1 MLQRRIT
8 AGIRRLDEH
17 LSSIE
22 SLEATAPHGGE
33 FIWRVSQWVDAGWA
47 CIDALTFLLERIPT
61 EARSRLPLYDYAA
74 VRMAQGMAAM
84 SLEDPGGAITHFS
97 LVLALSPDL
106 ADAEVTA
113 TAHFWRARCHRKKG
127 EYDDALEDVLRARDF
142 AVQSGFE
149 QMAAV
154 IRVLESWIY
163 FQKGRHGEALKT
175 LAECES
181 VLASSGDAISLG
193 HIQSTYGRIY
203 RQEGRYD
210 RAIRHFNN
218 AIAEYRKLGSS
229 HPNLAR
235 TLANMAYVQ
244 RLVALEFRKK
254 VDAEVA
260 RRRQSG
266 GGIGAG
272 VPSQARER
280 FAELRD
286 EAFANLNESAAIYR
300 SHPNHRGLGTVHL
313 NRGLL
318 YLDNGDLDLAGVEG
332 ASAFSLGEEKEDTI
346 LMARARILQC
356 MVENAKV
363 EEGLEQDPRPH
374 AESAL
379 DYVRDAL
386 ALARKTQNRRLLA
399 RVHTWHGLT
408 LANEFFLNHEAA
420 SEALSAAAS
429 CLDHGYHDTAWDDF
443 QALRSRVIRSNSVDQ
458 RLHAWSQGAV
468 GDKSFREI
476 SEEFAQIIIPKVW
489 ELEGR
494 KVARVAAG
502 SRSRRR
508 KYGGHS
514 REPGC
519 WARRGAGMMRF
530 CELRGI
536 GLRIVEMEASMNW
549 FDTVLIAAVVLGVI
563 EGSRKGFSR
572 AALGFITFLIAV
584 GGAFWFY
591 APISF
596 WLRSYMSKPAAN
608 GTALVLVFVG
618 IMLLGCLASRPIAK
632 AIDSAG
638 LRWPD
643 RILGAGFGVIEGLF
657 SATMIVLVFLAFG
670 PHPLPRAV
678 VDSRFLPYLDGA
690 AHIAASATPLEV
702 KAGFQRARRDLD
714 KVVPP
719 VVGKG
724 IDRLVNSSL

>member
-1 MLQRRIT
+1 MHTITSTEIRTLSGQLRVDLRQDMLQRRIT
-8 AGIRRLDEH
+8 AGIARLDQHRSE
-17 LSSIE
+17 IE
-22 SLEATAPHGGE
+22 SLDVSVPNAGE
-33 FIWRVSQWVDAGWA
+33 FIWRISQWVDAGWA
-47 CIDALTFLLERIPT
+47 CIDAMTSLLGRIPPGC
-61 EARSRLPLYDYAA
+61 RSALPLYDYAA
-74 VRMAQGMAAM
+74 LRMAQGMAAM
-84 SLEDPGGAITHFS
+84 SLEDPVGAISHFT

-106 ADAEVTA
+106 ADPEIVA

-127 EYDDALEDVLRARDF
+127 EYDDALDDVLRAQEL
-142 AVQSGFE
+142 AVQAGFE
-149 QMAAV
+149 RMAAV
-154 IRVLESWIY
+154 MRVLESWIY

-175 LAECES
+175 LADS
-181 VLASSGDAISLG
+181 DAVLESSGDAVSLG
-193 HIQSTYGRIY
+193 NIQSTYGRIY

-235 TLANMAYVQ
+235 TLANMAYVK

-266 GGIGAG
+266 ATG
-272 VPSQARER
+272 VGTAIPSQARER

-286 EAFANLNESAAIYR
+286 EAFANLNESATIYR
-300 SHPNHRGLGTVHL
+300 SHPNHRGSGTVHL

-363 EEGLEQDPRPH
+363 EEGLDQDPRQH

-399 RVHTWHGLT
+399 RAHTWHGLT
-408 LANEFFLNHEAA
+408 LSNEFFLNHEGAG
-420 SEALSAAAS
+420 EALSAAAS

-443 QALRSRVIRSNSVDQ
+443 QTLRSRVIRSSSVDQ

-494 KVARVAAG
+494 KVARVAGRLSISPKKVRRALTRAG
-502 SRSRRR
+502 LLRPE
-508 KYGGHS
+508 S
-514 REPGC
+514 RE
-519 WARRGAGMMRF
+519 
-530 CELRGI
+530 E
-536 GLRIVEMEASMNW
+536 
-549 FDTVLIAAVVLGVI
+549 
-563 EGSRKGFSR
+563 
-572 AALGFITFLIAV
+572 
-584 GGAFWFY
+584 
-591 APISF
+591 
-596 WLRSYMSKPAAN
+596 
-608 GTALVLVFVG
+608 
-618 IMLLGCLASRPIAK
+618 
-632 AIDSAG
+632 
-638 LRWPD
+638 
-643 RILGAGFGVIEGLF
+643 
-657 SATMIVLVFLAFG
+657 
-670 PHPLPRAV
+670 
-678 VDSRFLPYLDGA
+678 
-690 AHIAASATPLEV
+690 
-702 KAGFQRARRDLD
+702 
-714 KVVPP
+714 
-719 VVGKG
+719 
-724 IDRLVNSSL
+724 